1 MGRHHTSTDT
11 AVVELSIPAPRVS
24 PEARPVV
31 AQPSAPQAQPS
42 APQAQPSAPQAQP
55 SAPQPR
61 GWRARRVARVEAA
74 QAQAHAVQLA
84 HAQRRA
90 RQVALASLPVE

>member
-1 MGRHHTSTDT
+1 MGRHHTTT
-11 AVVELSIPAPRVS
+11 VEQSIPAPRVS

-31 AQPSAPQAQPS
+31 TPASGSPVSVPA
-42 APQAQPSAPQAQP
+42 
-55 SAPQPR
+55 PR
-61 GWRARRVARVEAA
+61 GWRARRVARAEAA
-74 QAQAHAVQLA
+74 EARALAVQLA

>member
-24 PEARPVV
+24 PEARPAMAQPIV
-31 AQPSAPQAQPS
+31 ARPSAPQAEPS
-42 APQAQPSAPQAQP
+42 V
-55 SAPQPR
+55 PQPR

>member
-1 MGRHHTSTDT
+1 
-11 AVVELSIPAPRVS
+11 V
-24 PEARPVV
+24 PE
-31 AQPSAPQAQPS
+31 
-42 APQAQPSAPQAQP
+42 
-55 SAPQPR
+55 PR
-61 GWRARRVARVEAA
+61 GWRARRVARAEAA